1 MGGGI
6 GSSFD
11 DFLKEEGL
19 YEALVARAKERVVA
33 RERDQSAAPH
43 DKPADFP
50 PEDKA

>member
-11 DFLKEEGL
+11 DFLKEEGIC
-19 YEALVARAKERVVA
+19 EALARAKERVVA